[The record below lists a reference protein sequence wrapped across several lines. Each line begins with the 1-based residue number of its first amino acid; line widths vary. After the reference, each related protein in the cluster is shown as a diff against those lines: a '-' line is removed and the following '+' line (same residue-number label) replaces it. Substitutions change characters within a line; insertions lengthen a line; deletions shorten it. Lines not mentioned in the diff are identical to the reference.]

1 MRHVMIAWVCVVAAC
16 PGRPGD
22 PEAETETGDAPD
34 TGTSTEPGTTTMMEP
49 PTTSGESSSGAAPAC
64 GDGVVD
70 AGESCDDGNGV
81 DGDGCNNDCE
91 ASARLLWE
99 SLSGLR
105 GDEVYLD
112 VEPAP
117 DGTLLVGGV
126 RSPAA
131 MAQDRWLLRFDLA
144 GNLLWERSYDGSAA
158 GETIFA
164 VAQRGDAMF
173 AAGSKWSDEGAWDLW
188 VGRLDLQGEVVWEE
202 TVATPGRDYATGMAL
217 TAAGDVVVTGEV
229 SHEQGVFVWTRQYA
243 ADGAV
248 QWTRTEPV
256 LKKPTYYFGPSV
268 AIAGDGSLRVGFASD
283 TDTFHELLLAY
294 PPGGGEPLWQQSE
307 TTDGMVLGVALL
319 GADVVTTGERYE
331 DKLFVRRVTAG
342 GATAWESQACVGEV
356 GRAVAVDKQ
365 GDVVVIGYGP
375 GDIATN
381 VRLCKFSSDGAL
393 RWGKDLEGGFGHD
406 LGHAVTVLDDGRI
419 VAAGVMGQPGEA
431 ADGWLAMF
439 AP

>member
-1 MRHVMIAWVCVVAAC
+1 MRHVMIAWVCLTAAC

-22 PEAETETGDAPD
+22 PEAETGDAPD
-34 TGTSTEPGTTTMMEP
+34 TDTSTEPDLTTTTMMEA
-49 PTTSGESSSGAAPAC
+49 PTTSGGSTSGAPPAC

-91 ASARLLWE
+91 VSARLLWE
-99 SLSGLR
+99 TLSGSR
-105 GDEVYLD
+105 GDDVYLD

-117 DGTLLVGGV
+117 DGTLLVGGL
-126 RSPAA
+126 RSPRA
-131 MAQDRWLLRFDLA
+131 MSEDRWLLRFDLA
-144 GNLLWERSYDGSAA
+144 GNRLWERSYDGSAVA
-158 GETIFA
+158 EAIFA

-173 AAGSKWSDEGAWDLW
+173 AAGSKWSDEDKWDLW

-202 TVATPGRDYATGMAL
+202 TVATPGRDFATGLAL

-229 SHEQGVFVWTRQYA
+229 AHEQGVFVWTRQYA

-248 QWTRTEPV
+248 QWTRSEPV
-256 LKKPTYYFGPSV
+256 LKQPTYYFGPAV
-268 AIAGDGSLRVGFASD
+268 AVTGDGSLLVGFASD

-294 PPGGGEPLWQQSE
+294 PPGGGEPLWQQND
-307 TTDGMVLGVALL
+307 TPDGMILGLAPL
-319 GADVVTTGERYE
+319 GADVVTTGERYKG
-331 DKLFVRRVTAG
+331 KLFVRRVNEG
-342 GATAWESQACVGEV
+342 GATAWDSQACVGEV

-365 GDVVVIGYGP
+365 GDVVVIGYGS
-375 GDIATN
+375 GDIETN
-381 VRLCKFSSDGAL
+381 IRLCKFSSEGAL

-419 VAAGVMGQPGEA
+419 VAAGVMAQAGGE